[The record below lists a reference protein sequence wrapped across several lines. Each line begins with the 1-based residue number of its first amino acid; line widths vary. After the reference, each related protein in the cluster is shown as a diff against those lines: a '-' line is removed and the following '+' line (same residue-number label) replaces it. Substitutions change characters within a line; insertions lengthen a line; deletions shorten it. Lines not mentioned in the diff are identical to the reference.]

1 MGKRELTR
9 RQVLAGAVGAGGVGA
24 AFGTGTG
31 AILATDQVFRGSR
44 FRSGTVDLEV
54 EWETDDDSGSSEDGE
69 LSVPLEFA
77 KQVPDSNGT
86 PDWSG
91 IPDDWKDEDGHW
103 KDVLRDWQDEHGHGN
118 HENQSESG
126 TSGGGN
132 NGTGSGNGNS
142 GRWENI
148 PDEWKDGNEDWKDVL
163 ENWKGENGNEND
175 TIGSLE
181 FGSETFDVT
190 VSLPDLESENNPA
203 FAWVGAHCPEGDLA
217 DELEVTI
224 GYANCSGDNCVV
236 FSGSLGEL
244 AGGRLLDADPDN
256 SEDGECLQP
265 GETVELEFEVELDEN
280 AGNGE
285 TEFLLEF
292 VARQCRNNGPAN
304 PFPAGDEDCVP
315 STETE
320 TPTPTS
326 PPEREDAFS
335 FLGFCSTQQGA
346 IDPELTLVENDE
358 GTLPKVEWD
367 TDVEV
372 DFVVVKKSTVF
383 TIYYY
388 DDPQNG
394 GTVFWK
400 DSSATVPEHA
410 VEPADSSRYCSV
422 AAEAVGVDYEAG
434 NSTKVE
440 WEDEDLE
447 VNEDE

>member
-31 AILATDQVFRGSR
+31 AILATDQVFRDSR

-190 VSLPDLESENNPA
+190 VSLPDLERENNPA

-244 AGGRLLDADPDN
+244 AGGRLLDADPDIGRGVFATGRN
-256 SEDGECLQP
+256 RRAGVRGRTGRERGQRRDRVPPRVRRQAVPEQRP
-265 GETVELEFEVELDEN
+265 GEPLPGRGRGLRAVD
-280 AGNGE
+280 GNGDADADV
-285 TEFLLEF
+285 T
-292 VARQCRNNGPAN
+292 
-304 PFPAGDEDCVP
+304 AGAGRCV
-315 STETE
+315 
-320 TPTPTS
+320 
-326 PPEREDAFS
+326 
-335 FLGFCSTQQGA
+335 
-346 IDPELTLVENDE
+346 
-358 GTLPKVEWD
+358 
-367 TDVEV
+367 
-372 DFVVVKKSTVF
+372 
-383 TIYYY
+383 
-388 DDPQNG
+388 
-394 GTVFWK
+394 
-400 DSSATVPEHA
+400 
-410 VEPADSSRYCSV
+410 
-422 AAEAVGVDYEAG
+422 
-434 NSTKVE
+434 
-440 WEDEDLE
+440 
-447 VNEDE
+447 